1 MGRFSCIA
9 VLAGIWILAFRGASF
24 ESVLTPPVVNRW
36 DVVEFQL
43 PEDFV
48 FIDWRTV
55 PQLRA
60 ALYSPLT
67 QQDRDRRNNTG
78 RRQEYAALTDSRI
91 NVERS
96 DGRLIRKRERFIQ
109 RPGRILKAPH
119 GAMIAA

>member
-9 VLAGIWILAFRGASF
+9 VLAGIWILPFRGASF

-55 PQLRA
+55 P
-60 ALYSPLT
+60 
-67 QQDRDRRNNTG
+67 
-78 RRQEYAALTDSRI
+78 
-91 NVERS
+91 
-96 DGRLIRKRERFIQ
+96 
-109 RPGRILKAPH
+109 
-119 GAMIAA
+119 